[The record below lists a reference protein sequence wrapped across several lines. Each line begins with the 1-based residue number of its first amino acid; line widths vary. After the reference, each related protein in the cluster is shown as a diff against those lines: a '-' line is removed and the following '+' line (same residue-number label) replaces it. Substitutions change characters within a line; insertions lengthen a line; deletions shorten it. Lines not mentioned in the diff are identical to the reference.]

1 MIIKTIENLLEK
13 ELPIPNIT
21 HIRTYPYQNL
31 PISEPT
37 HVRTY
42 QYQNL
47 PISEPT
53 HITSLPVFLH

>member
-37 HVRTY
+37 H
-42 QYQNL
+42 
-47 PISEPT
+47 
-53 HITSLPVFLH
+53 ITSLPVFLH